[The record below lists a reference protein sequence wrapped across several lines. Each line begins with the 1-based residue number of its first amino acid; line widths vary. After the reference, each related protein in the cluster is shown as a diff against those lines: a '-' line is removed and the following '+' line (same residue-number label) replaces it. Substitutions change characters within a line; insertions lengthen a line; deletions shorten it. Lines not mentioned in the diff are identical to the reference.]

1 MTMQNNP
8 WVKDFPILA
17 ADENGNRLVYLDSA
31 ATTQHPTQVLD
42 AVTNY
47 YKHDNANPHRGVYE
61 LAMRAT
67 DAHEGARH
75 RVAQFF
81 HAQDDEIVFTQNTT
95 ESLNLVAYSY
105 GMHFLHEGDE
115 IVISV
120 AEHHSNLVPWQ
131 RVAQATG
138 AKLVYLYPN
147 AAGYLTEEELDKKIT
162 TKTKLVAVGMVSN
175 VLGLR
180 APVEAIVARAHAVGA
195 VVVLDCAQSAP
206 HMPVDVKKLDVDFAA
221 CSAHKLYAPMGM
233 GALYAR
239 AELLDKMPPFLS
251 GGDMIGAVHEHS
263 ATWAE
268 GPRKFEA
275 GTRNVGGEVGF
286 AAALDYMPVDVKKLD
301 VDFAACSAHKLYAP
315 MGMGA
320 LYARAEL
327 LDKMPPFLSGGDMI
341 GAVHEHSATWAEGP
355 RKFEAGTRNVGG
367 EVGFAAALDYMD
379 AIGWDAMMAHE
390 HTLLDRML
398 KGMAQMPWLTVYG
411 DPTAANRFGVV
422 SFNVNDVHPH
432 DVATILDAGGVAVR
446 AGHHCAQPLM
456 DFLGIGS
463 CCRASVAVYNTEAD
477 VDALLE
483 NLENVRKVMGL

>member
-1 MTMQNNP
+1 MKMQNNP

-47 YKHDNANPHRGVYE
+47 YKKDNANPHRGVYE

-81 HAQDDEIVFTQNTT
+81 GAQDDEIVFTQNTT
-95 ESLNLVAYSY
+95 EGLNLVAYSY

-115 IVISV
+115 IVLSV

-162 TKTKLVAVGMVSN
+162 SRTKLVAIGMVSN

-206 HMPVDVKKLDVDFAA
+206 HMPVDVKQLDVDFAA

-251 GGDMIGAVHEHS
+251 GGDMIGTVHEHS

-286 AAALDYMPVDVKKLD
+286 AAALDYMQ
-301 VDFAACSAHKLYAP
+301 
-315 MGMGA
+315 
-320 LYARAEL
+320 
-327 LDKMPPFLSGGDMI
+327 
-341 GAVHEHSATWAEGP
+341 
-355 RKFEAGTRNVGG
+355 N
-367 EVGFAAALDYMD
+367 
-379 AIGWDAMMAHE
+379 IGWDAMMSHE
-390 HTLLDRML
+390 HSLLDRML

-411 DPTAANRFGVV
+411 DTTAANRFGVV
-422 SFNVNDVHPH
+422 SFNVKDVHPH
-432 DVATILDAGGVAVR
+432 DVATILDAGGVAIR

-463 CCRASVAVYNTEAD
+463 CCRASVAVYNTEED
-477 VDALLE
+477 VDALLN
-483 NLENVRKVMGL
+483 NLEMVRKVMGL

>member
-1 MTMQNNP
+1 MKMQNNP
-8 WVKDFPILA
+8 WVKDFPVLA

-47 YKHDNANPHRGVYE
+47 YKKDNANPHRGVYE

-81 HAQDDEIVFTQNTT
+81 GAQDDEIVFTQNTT
-95 ESLNLVAYSY
+95 EGLNLVAYSY

-115 IVISV
+115 IVLSV

-162 TKTKLVAVGMVSN
+162 SRTKLVAIGMVSN

-206 HMPVDVKKLDVDFAA
+206 HMPVDVKQLDVDFAA

-251 GGDMIGAVHEHS
+251 GGDMIGTVHEHS

-286 AAALDYMPVDVKKLD
+286 AAALDYMQ
-301 VDFAACSAHKLYAP
+301 
-315 MGMGA
+315 
-320 LYARAEL
+320 
-327 LDKMPPFLSGGDMI
+327 
-341 GAVHEHSATWAEGP
+341 
-355 RKFEAGTRNVGG
+355 N
-367 EVGFAAALDYMD
+367 
-379 AIGWDAMMAHE
+379 IGWDAMMSHE

-422 SFNVNDVHPH
+422 SFNVKDVHPH
-432 DVATILDAGGVAVR
+432 DVATILDAGGVAIR

-463 CCRASVAVYNTEAD
+463 CCRASVAVYNTEED
-477 VDALLE
+477 VDALLN
-483 NLENVRKVMGL
+483 NLEMVRKVMGL

>member
-1 MTMQNNP
+1 MLTTQNNP

-17 ADENGNRLVYLDSA
+17 ADENGQRLVYLDSA
-31 ATTQHPTQVLD
+31 ATTQHPRQVLD
-42 AVTNY
+42 AVVHY
-47 YKHDNANPHRGVYE
+47 YQHDNANPHRGVYD

-75 RVAQFF
+75 RVAQFLG
-81 HAQDDEIVFTQNTT
+81 AEDDEIVFTQNTT

-105 GMHFLHEGDE
+105 GLHFLHAGDE
-115 IVISV
+115 IVLSV

-138 AKLVYLYPN
+138 AKLVYLYP
-147 AAGYLTEEELDKKIT
+147 AANGRLTTEELDQKIT
-162 TKTKLVAVGMVSN
+162 EKTKLVAIGMVSN

-180 APVEAIVARAHAVGA
+180 APVEEIVHRAHA

-206 HMPVDVKKLDVDFAA
+206 HTPVNVKTLDVDFAA

-239 AELLDKMPPFLS
+239 RELLDKMPPFLS
-251 GGDMIGAVHEHS
+251 GGDMIGAVHEHT

-286 AAALDYMPVDVKKLD
+286 AAALDYMQ
-301 VDFAACSAHKLYAP
+301 
-315 MGMGA
+315 
-320 LYARAEL
+320 
-327 LDKMPPFLSGGDMI
+327 
-341 GAVHEHSATWAEGP
+341 
-355 RKFEAGTRNVGG
+355 
-367 EVGFAAALDYMD
+367 
-379 AIGWDAMMAHE
+379 AIGWEALEAHE
-390 HTLLDRML
+390 HALLRRML
-398 KGMAQMPWLTVYG
+398 DGMKAMHWLTVYG
-411 DPTAANRFGVV
+411 EPTAEGRCGVV
-422 SFNVNDVHPH
+422 SFNVADVHPH

-463 CCRASVAVYNTEAD
+463 CCRASVALYNTDAD
-477 VDALLE
+477 VDALLN

>member
-1 MTMQNNP
+1 MKMQNNP

-47 YKHDNANPHRGVYE
+47 YKKDNANPHRGVYE

-81 HAQDDEIVFTQNTT
+81 GAQDDEIVFTQNTT
-95 ESLNLVAYSY
+95 EGLNLVAYSY

-115 IVISV
+115 IVLSV

-162 TKTKLVAVGMVSN
+162 SRTKLVAIGMVSN

-206 HMPVDVKKLDVDFAA
+206 HMPVDVKQLDVDFAA

-251 GGDMIGAVHEHS
+251 GGDMIGTVHEHS

-286 AAALDYMPVDVKKLD
+286 AAALDYMQ
-301 VDFAACSAHKLYAP
+301 
-315 MGMGA
+315 
-320 LYARAEL
+320 
-327 LDKMPPFLSGGDMI
+327 
-341 GAVHEHSATWAEGP
+341 
-355 RKFEAGTRNVGG
+355 N
-367 EVGFAAALDYMD
+367 
-379 AIGWDAMMAHE
+379 IGWDAMMSHE

-422 SFNVNDVHPH
+422 SFNVKDVHPH
-432 DVATILDAGGVAVR
+432 DVATILDAGGVAIR

-463 CCRASVAVYNTEAD
+463 CCRASVAVYNTEED
-477 VDALLE
+477 VDALLN
-483 NLENVRKVMGL
+483 NLEMVRKVMGL

>member
-1 MTMQNNP
+1 MPNEFNDT
-8 WVKDFPILA
+8 WRRDFPILA
-17 ADENGNRLVYLDSA
+17 ADENGQRLVYLDSA
-31 ATTQHPTQVLD
+31 ATTQHPVQVLD

-47 YKHDNANPHRGVYE
+47 YKNNNANPHRGVYE

-81 HAQDDEIVFTQNTT
+81 HAEDDEIVFTQNTT

-105 GMHFLHEGDE
+105 GLHFLHAGDE
-115 IVISV
+115 IVLSV

-138 AKLVYLYPN
+138 AKLVYLYP
-147 AAGYLTEEELDKKIT
+147 GLDGRLTTDELDKKIT
-162 TKTKLVAVGMVSN
+162 AKTRLVAIAMVSN

-180 APVEAIVARAHAVGA
+180 APVEEIVTRAHAVGA
-195 VVVLDCAQSAP
+195 VVVLDCAQAAP
-206 HMPVDVKKLDVDFAA
+206 HMPVDVKRLDVDFAA

-239 AELLDKMPPFLS
+239 AELLEKMPPFLS
-251 GGDMIGAVHEHS
+251 GGDMISTVHEQS

-286 AAALDYMPVDVKKLD
+286 AAALDYMN
-301 VDFAACSAHKLYAP
+301 H
-315 MGMGA
+315 
-320 LYARAEL
+320 
-327 LDKMPPFLSGGDMI
+327 
-341 GAVHEHSATWAEGP
+341 
-355 RKFEAGTRNVGG
+355 
-367 EVGFAAALDYMD
+367 
-379 AIGWDAMMAHE
+379 IGWDAMMQHE
-390 HTLLDRML
+390 HALLGRML
-398 KGMAQMPWLTVYG
+398 KGMAALPWLTVYG
-411 DPTAANRFGVV
+411 EPAADGRFGVV
-422 SFNVNDVHPH
+422 SFNVKEVHPH
-432 DVATILDAGGVAVR
+432 DVATILDAGGVAIR

-456 DFLGIGS
+456 EYLGIGS
-463 CCRASVAVYNTEAD
+463 CCRASLALYNTEED
-477 VDALLE
+477 VDALLN

>member
-1 MTMQNNP
+1 MRNDL
-8 WVKDFPILA
+8 WRKDFPILA
-17 ADENGNRLVYLDSA
+17 ADENGNHLVYLDSA

-47 YKHDNANPHRGVYE
+47 YLHDNANPHRGVYD

-67 DAHEGARH
+67 DAHEGSRH

-81 HAQDDEIVFTQNTT
+81 HAEDDEIIFTQNTT

-105 GMHFLHEGDE
+105 GLHFLHDGDE

-131 RVAQATG
+131 RVASAVG
-138 AKLVYLYPN
+138 ARLVYLYPDAN
-147 AAGYLTEEELDKKIT
+147 GYLTTEELDKKIT
-162 TKTKLVAVGMVSN
+162 DKTKLVAIGMVSN

-180 APVEAIVARAHAVGA
+180 APVEEIGARAHAVGA

-206 HMPVDVKKLDVDFAA
+206 HTPVDVKKLDVDFAA

-233 GALYAR
+233 GALYIR
-239 AELLDKMPPFLS
+239 KELMDKMPPFLS
-251 GGDMIGAVHEHS
+251 GGDMIGSVHEQ
-263 ATWAE
+263 T
-268 GPRKFEA
+268 
-275 GTRNVGGEVGF
+275 
-286 AAALDYMPVDVKKLD
+286 
-301 VDFAACSAHKLYAP
+301 
-315 MGMGA
+315 
-320 LYARAEL
+320 
-327 LDKMPPFLSGGDMI
+327 
-341 GAVHEHSATWAEGP
+341 ATWAEGP

-379 AIGWDAMMAHE
+379 SIGWEALQAHE
-390 HTLLDRML
+390 HALLDRML
-398 KGMAQMPWLTVYG
+398 TGMRAMPWLTVYG
-411 DPTAANRFGVV
+411 DPTAEKRYGVV
-422 SFNVNDVHPH
+422 SFNVQDVHPH

-463 CCRASVAVYNTEAD
+463 CCRASIALYNNEED
-477 VDALLE
+477 VDALLN
-483 NLENVRKVMGL
+483 NLELVRKVMGL

>member
-1 MTMQNNP
+1 MPNELNDTWRM
-8 WVKDFPILA
+8 DFPILA
-17 ADENGNRLVYLDSA
+17 ADENGQRLVYLDSA
-31 ATTQHPTQVLD
+31 ATTQHPVQVLD

-47 YKHDNANPHRGVYE
+47 YKNNNANPHRGVYE

-81 HAQDDEIVFTQNTT
+81 HAEDDEIVFTQNTT

-105 GMHFLHEGDE
+105 GLHFLHAGDE
-115 IVISV
+115 IVLSV

-138 AKLVYLYPN
+138 AKLVYLYP
-147 AAGYLTEEELDKKIT
+147 GPDGRLTTDELDKKIT
-162 TKTKLVAVGMVSN
+162 AKTRLVAIAMVSN

-180 APVEAIVARAHAVGA
+180 APVEEIVTRAHAVGA
-195 VVVLDCAQSAP
+195 VVVLDCAQAAP
-206 HMPVDVKKLDVDFAA
+206 HMPVDVKRLDVDFAA

-239 AELLDKMPPFLS
+239 AELLEKMPPFLS
-251 GGDMIGAVHEHS
+251 GGDMISTVHEQS

-286 AAALDYMPVDVKKLD
+286 AAALDYMN
-301 VDFAACSAHKLYAP
+301 H
-315 MGMGA
+315 
-320 LYARAEL
+320 
-327 LDKMPPFLSGGDMI
+327 
-341 GAVHEHSATWAEGP
+341 
-355 RKFEAGTRNVGG
+355 
-367 EVGFAAALDYMD
+367 
-379 AIGWDAMMAHE
+379 IGWDAMMQHE
-390 HTLLDRML
+390 HALLGRML
-398 KGMAQMPWLTVYG
+398 KGMAALPWLTVYG
-411 DPTAANRFGVV
+411 EPVADGRFCVV
-422 SFNVNDVHPH
+422 SFNVKEVHPH
-432 DVATILDAGGVAVR
+432 DVATILDAGGVAIR

-456 DFLGIGS
+456 EYLGIGS
-463 CCRASVAVYNTEAD
+463 CCRASLALYNTEED
-477 VDALLE
+477 VDALLN